1 MLFLKVLGKSVNR
14 LEVPLTRFLI
24 GYPGQVSQVLNMAG
38 NFWLK

>member
-1 MLFLKVLGKSVNR
+1 MRFLKMLGKSINR

-24 GYPGQVSQVLNMAG
+24 GYPDKVSQVLNMAG